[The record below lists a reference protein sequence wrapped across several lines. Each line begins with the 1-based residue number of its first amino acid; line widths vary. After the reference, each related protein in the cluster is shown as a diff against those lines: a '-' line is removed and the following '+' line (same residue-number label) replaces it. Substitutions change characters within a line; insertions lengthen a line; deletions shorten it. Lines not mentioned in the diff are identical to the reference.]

1 MNKNVKLG
9 LIGLV
14 VLLLVFGIYFL
25 FKDDAPR
32 QEGESG
38 KSSTAMEF
46 SNIEMK
52 EDQAGK
58 SVWKIKAKHV
68 TMSQDKNTAQL
79 EGLEGTFLKDGDELH
94 LTADTGTL
102 NRKEKTVY
110 IEGHVEG
117 KSSDGMVLHAKN
129 LTYDGKTEKLST
141 DQAFVAEKDGKIL
154 TADSFVGDRV
164 LQQLTAKG
172 HAKLAEKEEQQ

>member
-1 MNKNVKLG
+1 MNKNAKLG

-14 VLLLVFGIYFL
+14 ILLLVAGIYFL

-32 QEGESG
+32 GDGENG
-38 KSSTAMEF
+38 TSSTAMEF

-52 EDQAGK
+52 EDQGGR
-58 SVWKIKAKHV
+58 SVWRIKAKHV
-68 TMSQDKNTAQL
+68 SMSRDKNTAEL
-79 EGLEGTFLKDGDELH
+79 EGLEGTFIKDGDELH
-94 LTADTGTL
+94 LTADIGKL

-117 KSSDGMVLHAKN
+117 KSSDGMILHAKN
-129 LTYDGKTEKLST
+129 LTYDGKTEELST
-141 DQAFVAEKDGKIL
+141 DQAFVAEKDGKVL

-172 HAKLAEKEEQQ
+172 HAKLADKEEQQ